1 MKIIIIGD
9 GKVGY
14 SLAENLS
21 KENNDITIIDKNS
34 EALQKAAE
42 NLDVMCI
49 RGNGVSTKILLE
61 AGIKQSDLLIAATTS
76 DEVNMLCCLTA
87 KKLGASH
94 TIARIRDPEYAQ
106 ELSQLKAEI
115 DLDMVINPEQAAA
128 DEIARLLKFP
138 PAINVEMFARER
150 VEMVEIKVTQ
160 GLPVSGMQLKD
171 ISKKISP
178 SILIGAV
185 LRNAEIIIPNGEFKI
200 QENDTLYI
208 IGQPSKVFDFCKRI
222 GMHVQKIK
230 NVMIMGGGRLT
241 YYLAQYLDEAEI
253 RVKIIEIKRERCVEL
268 NELLPRA
275 LIIYGDGTDESLLHS
290 ENLGSMGAFVSVT
303 GRDEDNLISAL
314 LAKQCGVQKVV
325 AKVNRIN
332 HFGVISSMGIDSV
345 VCPKL
350 ITTDH
355 ILRYVRGM
363 KNALGNP
370 VNTLY
375 RIIGGQAEALEFTAD
390 EFTRFLNV
398 PLKNL
403 KLVPGVLVA
412 AIVRRNN
419 TIIPHGNDAIEA
431 GDSVILIA
439 KEKRLSDLN
448 DILG

>member
-1 MKIIIIGD
+1 
-9 GKVGY
+9 
-14 SLAENLS
+14 
-21 KENNDITIIDKNS
+21 
-34 EALQKAAE
+34 
-42 NLDVMCI
+42 
-49 RGNGVSTKILLE
+49 
-61 AGIKQSDLLIAATTS
+61 
-76 DEVNMLCCLTA
+76 
-87 KKLGASH
+87 
-94 TIARIRDPEYAQ
+94 
-106 ELSQLKAEI
+106 
-115 DLDMVINPEQAAA
+115 
-128 DEIARLLKFP
+128 
-138 PAINVEMFARER
+138 
-150 VEMVEIKVTQ
+150 MVEIKVTQ

-171 ISKKISP
+171 ISKNISP

-230 NVMIMGGGRLT
+230 NVMIIGGGRLT

-253 RVKIIEIKRERCVEL
+253 RVKIIEINRERCVEL

-325 AKVNRIN
+325 AKVDRIN

-390 EFTRFLNV
+390 KFTRFLNV

-403 KLVPGVLVA
+403 KIVPGVLVA

-448 DILG
+448 DILV